1 MVIMDKDLNG
11 GNVGH
16 GSAPL
21 TPPASSMSQTMSD
34 LDDFGKPIAA
44 KVAAE
49 EAAKDINAEIEAIH
63 NNGFDAKKSSKPVSQ
78 IDADPLNKVDLSEE
92 SDASDATDT
101 KVSSDFDPEI
111 VPTNE
116 KVTDEPYDF
125 SKNSNNTTSFHD
137 LGHNAQSEE
146 PKPTQPSKSDNEDG
160 NDLASSWKN
169 FRKSHHGTE
178 ATETVAE
185 GKTVHVEEKPAHVDE
200 EEPAPVHV
208 QTTVPTSEPVAEPK
222 SSDNVPTDAK
232 DEISTEATDESQ
244 VVADDEPKD
253 AHVPTP
259 IISAVSDDEEDP
271 AKKKAALEKLSSLA
285 VAPVDEPKKE
295 TEEDKTLLE
304 KVGLAES
311 NEKDRLNVLALVI
324 NSIGYLSYLI
334 VTICF
339 AVSLINKPLFNL
351 GGNYNNPTVFLWI
364 ASFCLLSILNMAVVI
379 SVQSVNLPT
388 KLSNVHILPGVGTI
402 LLGLFSLQAAMMTLA
417 GEGASSV
424 ALLFIGV
431 ALSLIV
437 PILMLFLMKSFNR
450 VILTIIQVFSWL
462 QILAPVCLTFIVSM
476 ILFGLAG

>member
-1 MVIMDKDLNG
+1 
-11 GNVGH
+11 
-16 GSAPL
+16 
-21 TPPASSMSQTMSD
+21 MSD

-101 KVSSDFDPEI
+101 KVPSDFDPEI
-111 VPTNE
+111 APIDK

-125 SKNSNNTTSFHD
+125 SKNSNNTSSFHD
-137 LGHNAQSEE
+137 LGHNTQSEE
-146 PKPTQPSKSDNEDG
+146 AKPTQPSESNNKAS
-160 NDLASSWKN
+160 NDLASSWKD
-169 FRKSHHGTE
+169 FRKSRHGTE

-402 LLGLFSLQAAMMTLA
+402 LLGLFSWQAAMMTLA